1 MCFPLLGKAQSLQVC
16 PQCPIS
22 TIAQAV
28 AIAKKGDTIEVQKG
42 TYPENNILLDKPL
55 TLIGSMASSREVF
68 SKYRPIALPLRASAW
83 PTFLSKLQKNKLL
96 YS

>member
-55 TLIGSMASSREVF
+55 ALNGNAIGLDFENTSLELAIDHGHTF
-68 SKYRPIALPLRASAW
+68 S
-83 PTFLSKLQKNKLL
+83 NKG
-96 YS
+96 